1 MSEIAWFRQ
10 LTYTS
15 AMQSAP
21 ENIQFFFGSQV
32 VGYFEDQ
39 PPSSAGQYRYMPFR
53 GPGHLCLV
61 QELARKGPQYC
72 HYVANGETRYFTVA
86 RLPNVHVLEVS
97 ELVPSPVS
105 RILEP
110 GF

>member
-1 MSEIAWFRQ
+1 
-10 LTYTS
+10 
-15 AMQSAP
+15 MQSGP
-21 ENIQFFFGSQV
+21 KNIQFFFGTQV

-39 PPSSAGQYRYMPFR
+39 PPSSAGQYRYEPFR

-86 RLPNVHVLEVS
+86 SIPSVYVLEVS
-97 ELVPSPVS
+97 ELVPSTVS

-110 GF
+110 K

>member
-1 MSEIAWFRQ
+1 MLSG
-10 LTYTS
+10 
-15 AMQSAP
+15 P

-72 HYVANGETRYFTVA
+72 HYIANGETRYFTVA
-86 RLPNVHVLEVS
+86 CIPSVHVLEVS
-97 ELVPSPVS
+97 ELVTSPVS
-105 RILEP
+105 QILESM
-110 GF
+110 